1 MYVCISFSWCIK
13 ARTYARLVK
22 VKREEENLMSL
33 EFYFYL
39 QEFYLGSTI
48 TYEKECI
55 SFIAESNLGSRMK
68 I

>member
-1 MYVCISFSWCIK
+1 
-13 ARTYARLVK
+13 
-22 VKREEENLMSL
+22 MSL

-55 SFIAESNLGSRMK
+55 SFIAESNLGGRMK